1 MKGNAKNHLSRTLN
15 LVLFVFGFVS
25 HFGFRISDFF
35 RTSDFGL
42 RIWRSIPCFCLL
54 ALLLPGSAR
63 AEISPAEF
71 DAANRLYDAG
81 KFSEAAEAYEK
92 LTQSGQTSAT
102 LYFNLGNAFFKSGQ
116 IGRAIAAYRQ
126 AEKIS
131 PRDPDLRANLRFA
144 RNQVQGPTLLS
155 TRWQL
160 FLDRMTLNEWTLLA
174 TCLIWLCLILLAGVQ
189 WRPGWKP
196 VLRNYLLALGIA
208 AGFSCACLAAA
219 FSETHS
225 SQVAVVTAHDASVR
239 NGTLEESPT
248 NFTVHDGSEL
258 RVLDQKDDW
267 LQVSAAP
274 NRIGWIRRSQ
284 VLLLQ

>member
-1 MKGNAKNHLSRTLN
+1 MERRSQSSKP
-15 LVLFVFGFVS
+15 
-25 HFGFRISDFF
+25 
-35 RTSDFGL
+35 TSLTQLALGL

-54 ALLLPGSAR
+54 ALLLLALPVSAR
-63 AEISPAEF
+63 ADLTSPAF
-71 DAANRLYDAG
+71 DAANRLYDGG

-116 IGRAIAAYRQ
+116 IGRAIAAYHQ
-126 AEKIS
+126 AEKIT

-144 RNQVQGPTLLS
+144 RNQVQGPTLSS

-160 FLDRMTLNEWTLLA
+160 FLGRMTLNEWTLLA
-174 TCLIWLCLILLAGVQ
+174 TSLIWLCLVLLAGVQ

-196 VLRNYLLALGIA
+196 VLRSYLLALGIA
-208 AGFSCACLAAA
+208 AGLSCACLAAA
-219 FSETHS
+219 YSEARS
-225 SQVAVVTAHDASVR
+225 WQVAVVTAHDASVR

-248 NFTVHDGSEL
+248 NFTVHDGAEL

-267 LQVSAAP
+267 LQVSTAA

-284 VLLLQ
+284 TIVLE